1 MNTAR
6 TLVSFDWAAKK
17 ILRDKANFDIL
28 EGFLCTLL
36 KQEIKVVSLLE
47 SESNRE
53 DETDKFNR
61 VDLVVEDQD
70 KELIFIEIQNSRE
83 VHYLQRLLYGS
94 AKLIVDHLKLGDD
107 YDKVRKVISI
117 SILYFLL
124 GEGETD
130 YVYHGATE
138 FYGLNNRSRLV
149 LKPEQKQA
157 IFDGVSKL
165 KSNVFPEYY
174 LIEVEKFQNLIQ
186 SDLDEWIYFFKN
198 SEIKKEFKAKNI
210 QLVQE
215 KLDLMKMPE
224 AERRAF
230 ERFMMNKARERGMIK
245 GAKIEGHEEGRVEG
259 LAEGEKIGHE
269 KGLKEGHETGLKEG
283 QFKTARAMLADGEP
297 LEKIKRFTQLTEQEI
312 LKLQAQT

>member
-1 MNTAR
+1 MNTSTTR

-28 EGFLCTLL
+28 EGFLSTLL
-36 KQEIKVVSLLE
+36 KQDIKIVSLLE
-47 SESNRE
+47 SESNRD
-53 DETDKFNR
+53 DESDKFNR
-61 VDLVVEDQD
+61 VDLVVEDQN
-70 KELIFIEIQNSRE
+70 KELIVVEIQNSRE
-83 VHYLQRLLYGS
+83 VHYLKRLLYGS
-94 AKLIVDHLKLGDD
+94 AKLIVDHLKLGDS
-107 YDKVRKVISI
+107 YDKVKKVISI

-130 YVYHGATE
+130 YVYHGTTE

-174 LIEVEKFQNLIQ
+174 LIEVEKFKNLIQ

-210 QLVQE
+210 QLAQE
-215 KLDLMKMPE
+215 KLDLMKMSE

-230 ERFMMNKARERGMIK
+230 ERFMMNKASERGTIES
-245 GAKIEGHEEGRVEG
+245 AKIEG
-259 LAEGEKIGHE
+259 LTEGEKIGHE
-269 KGLKEGHETGLKEG
+269 KGLKERQL
-283 QFKTARAMLADGEP
+283 KTARAMLAAGEP
-297 LEKIKRFTQLTEQEI
+297 LEKIMRFTELTEQEI
-312 LKLQAQT
+312 LQLQSQT

>member
-1 MNTAR
+1 MNNSVTR

-28 EGFLCTLL
+28 EGFLSTLL
-36 KQEIKVVSLLE
+36 QQEIKIVSLLE
-47 SESNRE
+47 SESNRD
-53 DETDKFNR
+53 DETDKSNR
-61 VDLVVEDQD
+61 VDLVVENQN
-70 KELIFIEIQNSRE
+70 KEVIVVEIQNSRE
-83 VHYLQRLLYGS
+83 VHYLKRLLYGS

-107 YDKVRKVISI
+107 YDKVKKVISI

-130 YVYHGATE
+130 YVYHGVTE
-138 FYGLNNRSRLV
+138 FYGLNNRSRLA
-149 LKPEQKQA
+149 LKPAQKQA
-157 IFDGVSKL
+157 IFDGVSNL

-224 AERRAF
+224 SERRAF
-230 ERFMMNKARERGMIK
+230 ERFMMNKASERGMLES
-245 GAKIEGHEEGRVEG
+245 AKIEGQIEGRIEG
-259 LAEGEKIGHE
+259 LIA
-269 KGLKEGHETGLKEG
+269 
-283 QFKTARAMLADGEP
+283 TARAMLAAGEP
-297 LEKIKRFTQLTEQEI
+297 LEKIRQYTRLSEQEI
-312 LKLQAQT
+312 LQLQSPSK

>member
-1 MNTAR
+1 MNNSATR

-28 EGFLCTLL
+28 EGFLSTLL
-36 KQEIKVVSLLE
+36 KQDIKIVSLLE
-47 SESNRE
+47 SESNRD

-61 VDLVVEDQD
+61 VDLVVEDQN
-70 KELIFIEIQNSRE
+70 KELIVVEIQNSRE
-83 VHYLQRLLYGS
+83 VHYLKRLLYGS

-174 LIEVEKFQNLIQ
+174 LIEVEKFKNLIQ
-186 SDLDEWIYFFKN
+186 NDLDEWIYFFKN

-210 QLVQE
+210 QLAQE
-215 KLDLMKMPE
+215 KLDLM
-224 AERRAF
+224 
-230 ERFMMNKARERGMIK
+230 RF
-245 GAKIEGHEEGRVEG
+245 
-259 LAEGEKIGHE
+259 
-269 KGLKEGHETGLKEG
+269 
-283 QFKTARAMLADGEP
+283 F
-297 LEKIKRFTQLTEQEI
+297 
-312 LKLQAQT
+312 

>member
-1 MNTAR
+1 MNNSVTR

-28 EGFLCTLL
+28 EGFLSTLL
-36 KQEIKVVSLLE
+36 KQEIKIVSLLE
-47 SESNRE
+47 SESNRD

-61 VDLVVEDQD
+61 VDLVVEDQNND
-70 KELIFIEIQNSRE
+70 LIVVEIQNSRE
-83 VHYLQRLLYGS
+83 VHYLERLLYGS
-94 AKLIVDHLKLGDD
+94 AKLIVDHLKLGDS
-107 YDKVRKVISI
+107 YDKVKKVISV

-138 FYGLNNRSRLV
+138 FYGLNNHSRLA
-149 LKPEQKQA
+149 LKPAQKQA

-174 LIEVEKFQNLIQ
+174 LIEVEKFKNLIK

-210 QLVQE
+210 QLAQE

-230 ERFMMNKARERGMIK
+230 ERFMMNKASERGMLES
-245 GAKIEGHEEGRVEG
+245 AKIEERVE
-259 LAEGEKIGHE
+259 
-269 KGLKEGHETGLKEG
+269 
-283 QFKTARAMLADGEP
+283 TARAMLAKGEP
-297 LEKIKRFTQLTEQEI
+297 LEKIKLYARLSEQEI
-312 LKLQAQT
+312 LQLQPQT